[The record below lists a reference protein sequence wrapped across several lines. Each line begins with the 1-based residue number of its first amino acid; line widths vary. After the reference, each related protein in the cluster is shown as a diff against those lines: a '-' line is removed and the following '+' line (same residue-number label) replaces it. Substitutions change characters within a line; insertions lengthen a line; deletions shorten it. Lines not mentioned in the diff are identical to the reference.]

1 MSCPIWRSYFFY
13 FDDDDYYYYYLCASL
28 PEQYQFL
35 SSLVHLQRLLLLSC
49 HFSHFIF
56 RQLITLTLHFF
67 FFFATWVTSESPC
80 IFVKMNYSP
89 LQRPERG
96 RDGDWHS
103 LDVHVYCCRNVY
115 LFHRSIG
122 YQFLPTFLC
131 HSSHRNTVRSIEYG
145 NV

>member
-1 MSCPIWRSYFFY
+1 MYEFTRAIPILIIVSPFTKTFAFVMSFFP
-13 FDDDDYYYYYLCASL
+13 FHIPSTHH
-28 PEQYQFL
+28 
-35 SSLVHLQRLLLLSC
+35 SHLAF
-49 HFSHFIF
+49 FS
-56 RQLITLTLHFF
+56 
-67 FFFATWVTSESPC
+67 FFATCVTSESPC